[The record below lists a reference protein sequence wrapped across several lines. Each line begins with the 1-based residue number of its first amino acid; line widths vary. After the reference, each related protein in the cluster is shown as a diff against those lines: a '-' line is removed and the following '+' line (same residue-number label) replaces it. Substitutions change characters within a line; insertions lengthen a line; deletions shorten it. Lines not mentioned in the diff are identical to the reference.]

1 MCSRIYQYIWYI
13 HIEVSYIYKSIGIS
27 KYSYKSKRQIKMDC
41 KINFDK
47 MKMSITWIE
56 TNMVEASRTIISFVH
71 LH

>member
-1 MCSRIYQYIWYI
+1 
-13 HIEVSYIYKSIGIS
+13 
-27 KYSYKSKRQIKMDC
+27 MDC